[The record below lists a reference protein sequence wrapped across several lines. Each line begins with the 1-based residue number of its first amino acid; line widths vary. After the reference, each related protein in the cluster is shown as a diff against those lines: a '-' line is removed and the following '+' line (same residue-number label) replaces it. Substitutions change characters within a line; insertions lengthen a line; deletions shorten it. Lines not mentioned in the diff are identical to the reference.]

1 MQFTDKI
8 LVVFEK
14 CSRYTDIISIG
25 LISYVY

>member
-8 LVVFEK
+8 LVVFKK
-14 CSRYTDIISIG
+14 CSRYTITSIG